1 MMICDAL
8 TPCIARLPRI
18 DRIIVRTCS
27 LPIGREVRRKVRA
40 GSPGRKVC
48 REAASTHDRRAERSV
63 CDPPAW
69 RLARAWRLAVLP
81 PRYREAMRQHLPGLC
96 SFAERG
102 RLHGVPLKWL
112 SRSLGARVC
121 YEAATEAST
130 RRMLYSTRG
139 LAPPAYGSVTSLFRT
154 AVLRVAS
161 PAARMRVLH
170 VSGLDGTLQHRRL
183 PPHQLSRGT
192 YSY

>member
-1 MMICDAL
+1 L
-8 TPCIARLPRI
+8 YERVHYRQ
-18 DRIIVRTCS
+18 
-27 LPIGREVRRKVRA
+27 
-40 GSPGRKVC
+40 
-48 REAASTHDRRAERSV
+48 AERSAERFAQDRQAERFAERPLLRMIDGPKGLYV
-63 CDPPAW
+63 THPPG
-69 RLARAWRLAVLP
+69 AWRLAVLP

-139 LAPPAYGSVTSLFRT
+139 LAPPAYGSVTSLFPHSGFEGCVPGSENESFALL
-154 AVLRVAS
+154 AVW
-161 PAARMRVLH
+161 MVLFH
-170 VSGLDGTLQHRRL
+170 HHPP

-192 YSY
+192 YTCWYVVY